1 MKNILT
7 TALLFISITTF
18 GQNINTGELWRTK
31 GVYDSI
37 GNFMERAK
45 IQSFL
50 YSSKPNQFY
59 NLTTQDKMNME
70 TGETKVFINKDTLN
84 LKQLGEK
91 TYKIN
96 EKKMLILHSK
106 DSLTIKYNGYSLPY
120 VRLTQKNN
128 NVDFKKFKKEFLD
141 KTYINSISEV
151 EDYNLTYQKSGLVKI
166 NPIESDSEWESEFKI
181 IDFNG
186 YIILQGIVSA
196 PKLITKSSKSKIE
209 FIEIDYRFE
218 NKKGELN
225 KKR

>member
-1 MKNILT
+1 
-7 TALLFISITTF
+7 
-18 GQNINTGELWRTK
+18 
-31 GVYDSI
+31 
-37 GNFMERAK
+37 
-45 IQSFL
+45 
-50 YSSKPNQFY
+50 
-59 NLTTQDKMNME
+59 
-70 TGETKVFINKDTLN
+70 
-84 LKQLGEK
+84 
-91 TYKIN
+91 
-96 EKKMLILHSK
+96 MLILHSK